1 MILIFK
7 RRLAELYYGWWM
19 VAVCCVIRVLGGG
32 LHAYGF
38 TVFFLPVTQEL
49 GLTRAATSLVFSLAR
64 AQGAIEG
71 PLAGYCIDRYGP
83 RPVIT
88 IAVLLAGIGY
98 VMLAGVTSYAALLI
112 VYMGVISLSYQAGF
126 MDATMAVANTWFIR
140 RRVLAMSF
148 TSGSIALGGT
158 LVTPILAYGVLTW
171 GWRPAAL
178 GAGLV
183 FLLGGLPLAFLIR
196 RSPESMGL
204 APDGATSAIS
214 DGAPSPASTRE
225 TAPERDPSTRAMAK
239 GHSLGIPPENRGVES
254 GAPGLPGELHFSLR
268 ETLRMHQF
276 WLLTLAT
283 TLRVICISA
292 VLVHFVPILVWKGFT
307 QQQAAFYLGF
317 LAFFGMPIH
326 LLIGWIGDRVSKPRL
341 MASCMMIAS
350 ASLFLLFFGT
360 EKWQLW
366 IALASLT
373 VLEGLF
379 SVTWATVGDFFGR
392 NHFAKVRGAMSFLY
406 TWGSVLGPVM
416 AGAIYDSTQNYFHL
430 SWVLVGLCWVTAI
443 LYIVLVAPQSRLSD
457 G

>member
-1 MILIFK
+1 MIVFLQ

-19 VAVCCVIRVLGGG
+19 VAIGCAIRVLGGG
-32 LHAYGF
+32 LHTYGF
-38 TVFFLPVTQEL
+38 TIFFLPVTQEL

-83 RPVIT
+83 RPVIAA
-88 IAVLLAGIGY
+88 AVLLAGIGY
-98 VMLAGVTSYAALLI
+98 MMLAGVDSYVALLI

-140 RRVLAMSF
+140 KRALAMSF
-148 TSGSIALGGT
+148 TSGSIALGGA
-158 LVTPILAYGVLTW
+158 LISPILAYGVLAW
-171 GWRPAAL
+171 GWRPSAFAA
-178 GAGLV
+178 GVA
-183 FLLGGLPLAFLIR
+183 FLFCGLPLAFLIR

-204 APDGATSAIS
+204 APDGATTARS
-214 DGAPSPASTRE
+214 DGAFNLASRRDLTG
-225 TAPERDPSTRAMAK
+225 PE
-239 GHSLGIPPENRGVES
+239 I
-254 GAPGLPGELHFSLR
+254 HFSLR
-268 ETLRMHQF
+268 DTLRMHQF

-283 TLRVICISA
+283 TLRIVCSSA
-292 VLVHFVPILVWKGFT
+292 VLVHFVPILVWKGFNP
-307 QQQAAFYLGF
+307 QQAGFYLGF
-317 LAFFGMPIH
+317 LAFCGMPIH

-341 MASCMMIAS
+341 MASCMIIAS

-379 SVTWATVGDFFGR
+379 PVTWATVGDFFGR
-392 NHFAKVRGAMSFLY
+392 NHFAKVRGSMSFLY

-416 AGAIYDSTQNYFHL
+416 AGAIYDRTQSYIYL
-430 SWVLVGLCWVTAI
+430 SWVLGVLCWVTAF
-443 LYIVLVAPQSRLSD
+443 LYIMLVAPPSRLSMR
-457 G
+457 

>member
-1 MILIFK
+1 MIEQIFNP
-7 RRLAELYYGWWM
+7 LSGLFYGWRM
-19 VAVCCVIRVLGGG
+19 LAVGCAIRVLGGG

-38 TVFFLPVTQEL
+38 TVFFLPVTQAL

-83 RPVIT
+83 RPVIV
-88 IAVLLAGIGY
+88 IAVLLAGIRY
-98 VMLAGVTSYAALLI
+98 VMLAGGYSYTALLI
-112 VYMGVISLSYQAGF
+112 VYMGVISLSYQFGF

-140 RRVLAMSF
+140 KRALAMSF

-158 LVTPILAYGVLTW
+158 LITPVLAYGVLTW

-178 GAGLV
+178 GAGV
-183 FLLGGLPLAFLIR
+183 IFLLGGLPLGFLIH

-204 APDGATSAIS
+204 APDGATMIPSGGIPNDESRLKSA
-214 DGAPSPASTRE
+214 
-225 TAPERDPSTRAMAK
+225 APELQLS
-239 GHSLGIPPENRGVES
+239 I
-254 GAPGLPGELHFSLR
+254 R

-283 TLRVICISA
+283 TFRVICSSA
-292 VLVHFVPILVWKGFT
+292 VLVHFVPILVWKGFN

-326 LLIGWIGDRVSKPRL
+326 LPIGWIGDRVSKPRL

-350 ASLFLLFFGT
+350 ASFLLLFFGT
-360 EKWQLW
+360 KKWQLW

-379 SVTWATVGDFFGR
+379 PLTWATVGDFFGR
-392 NHFAKVRGAMSFLY
+392 NHFARVRGSMSFLY

-416 AGAIYDSTQNYFHL
+416 AGAIYDRTQSYMYL
-430 SWVLVGLCWVTAI
+430 PWILGVVCWVTAI
-443 LYIVLVAPQSRLSD
+443 LYILLVAPQSRLSD

>member
-1 MILIFK
+1 VILIFK

-98 VMLAGVTSYAALLI
+98 VMLAGVYSYAALLI

-140 RRVLAMSF
+140 RRALAMSF

-171 GWRPAAL
+171 GWRPAAF

-204 APDGATSAIS
+204 APDGATSGIS
-214 DGAPSPASTRE
+214 DGALNPASTRE
-225 TAPERDPSTRAMAK
+225 TAPD
-239 GHSLGIPPENRGVES
+239 
-254 GAPGLPGELHFSLR
+254 LHFSLR

-276 WLLTLAT
+276 WLLTVAT

-341 MASCMMIAS
+341 MASCMIIAS

-379 SVTWATVGDFFGR
+379 PVTWATVGDFFGR

-416 AGAIYDSTQNYFHL
+416 AGAIYDRTQSYL
-430 SWVLVGLCWVTAI
+430 YLPWILGVLCWVTAI
-443 LYIVLVAPQSRLSD
+443 LYILLVAPQSRLSD